1 MSTESIVNR
10 VSQNFVQD
18 ELAKLGPSEKQ
29 LNVWDTPEGEKVLG
43 QIVEQ
48 AAVDLGYAAATALVT
63 TPDTEDPSD
72 SIGNTTDATSAL
84 ASLIVSK
91 TEFDKFRA
99 QVIMALKHNGIDT
112 RRFFPE

>member
-1 MSTESIVNR
+1 MSEQIIVNR

-18 ELAKLGPSEKQ
+18 ELKKLGPSESQ
-29 LNVWDTPEGEKVLG
+29 LNVWDTSEGEKLLD

-48 AAVDLGYAAATALVT
+48 ATVELASVPVPVT
-63 TPDTEDPSD
+63 TPDAEDPAD
-72 SIGNTTDATSAL
+72 SIGNTSDATSAL